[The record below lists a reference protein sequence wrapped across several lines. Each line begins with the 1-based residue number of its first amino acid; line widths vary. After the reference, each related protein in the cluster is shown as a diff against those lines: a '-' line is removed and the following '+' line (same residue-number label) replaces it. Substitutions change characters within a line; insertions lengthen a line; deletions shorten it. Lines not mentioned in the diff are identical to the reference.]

1 MTDQY
6 VFYLLYSFFQGFTEF
21 LPISSSGHLNIL
33 EILHQG
39 GDTRNLNY
47 ETTAHMGTLIALCL
61 YLYSIGHFKI
71 NNIRLN
77 FFPICIA
84 TVPGVLVGLAL
95 KFFDYSIVSIRIIG
109 LSSIF
114 GALLLYFAEA
124 GYFKFTINNRFN
136 KFLIAGI
143 FQCLAFIP
151 GFSRSGAC
159 ITAFILLNENR
170 KEASIFSLYLGLPI
184 IGISFLGNIT
194 NINDFFIDG
203 NVILIFFAS
212 FIFALLTLI
221 YFIKLIN
228 NISFK
233 PFIIYRLILGIILL
247 TVFS

>member
-6 VFYLLYSFFQGFTEF
+6 IFYLLYSFVQGFTEF

-39 GDTRNLNY
+39 GNTRNLNY
-47 ETTAHMGTLIALCL
+47 ETTAHMGTLIALCF
-61 YLYSIGHFKI
+61 YLYSIGHFKM

-124 GYFKFTINNRFN
+124 AYFKFTIKNRFY

-143 FQCLAFIP
+143 LQCLAFFP

-159 ITAFILLNENR
+159 ITAFLLLNENR
-170 KEASIFSLYLGLPI
+170 KEASIYSLYLGLPI

-194 NINDFFIDG
+194 NINDFFIDS

-212 FIFALLTLI
+212 FVFAFLTLI

-233 PFIIYRLILGIILL
+233 PFIIYRIILGIILL
-247 TVFS
+247 AVFS